1 MAKPAV
7 PAPTPAP
14 AASGNAEAAVE
25 AAVAS
30 WAKAWSSK
38 NMQAYLGAYA
48 GNFTPPGGQA
58 RSAWEA
64 DREARIV
71 PRSRIGV
78 DISDLSVSV
87 DGDRAS
93 ASFKQ
98 DYSSDTLN
106 ATSQKKLDFVKN
118 GSRWLIVRESTGS

>member
-1 MAKPAV
+1 
-7 PAPTPAP
+7 
-14 AASGNAEAAVE
+14 
-25 AAVAS
+25 
-30 WAKAWSSK
+30 
-38 NMQAYLGAYA
+38 MQGYLGAYA

-58 RSAWEA
+58 RGAWEA
-64 DREARIV
+64 DRKARIV

-78 DISDLSVSV
+78 EISDLSVSV

-106 ATSQKKLDFVKN
+106 VTSRKKLDFVKS